1 MKKTYTIFKRELK
14 SYFVSPIAYI
24 VLLVFTVLSG
34 VFFFI
39 YLQGF
44 AQVQFDTRAQ
54 LFQQSFSLTEFVLQP
69 YFGTISVLL
78 LLIIPMLTMRLLS
91 EEKKQHTSELLFTS
105 PIRVINIVLG
115 KYLASLALVIL
126 MLLFS
131 SMFVI
136 VLYLKGNPD
145 PGVILSGFMGLF
157 LIGASFLAV
166 VLFSSALSQ
175 NQIVSAVI
183 SFGLLLLFWIIGS
196 SSDAETSVVGYLSI
210 INHLDN
216 FIKGVVEVKDLV
228 YYISFIF
235 FGLFLTHVVVDSE
248 RWR

>member
-1 MKKTYTIFKRELK
+1 M
-14 SYFVSPIAYI
+14 
-24 VLLVFTVLSG
+24 
-34 VFFFI
+34 
-39 YLQGF
+39 
-44 AQVQFDTRAQ
+44 
-54 LFQQSFSLTEFVLQP
+54 
-69 YFGTISVLL
+69 
-78 LLIIPMLTMRLLS
+78 
-91 EEKKQHTSELLFTS
+91 
-105 PIRVINIVLG
+105 
-115 KYLASLALVIL
+115 
-126 MLLFS
+126 
-131 SMFVI
+131 
-136 VLYLKGNPD
+136 LYLKGNPD

-166 VLFSSALSQ
+166 GLFASSLSQ

-183 SFGLLLLFWIIGS
+183 SFGLLLLFWIIGA

-235 FGLFLTHVVVDSE
+235 IGLFLTHIVLDSQ

>member
-1 MKKTYTIFKRELK
+1 VKKTYTIFKRELK

-91 EEKKQHTSELLFTS
+91 EEKKTA
-105 PIRVINIVLG
+105 
-115 KYLASLALVIL
+115 YLRTP
-126 MLLFS
+126 F
-131 SMFVI
+131 
-136 VLYLKGNPD
+136 YLTN
-145 PGVILSGFMGLF
+145 
-157 LIGASFLAV
+157 
-166 VLFSSALSQ
+166 
-175 NQIVSAVI
+175 
-183 SFGLLLLFWIIGS
+183 
-196 SSDAETSVVGYLSI
+196 
-210 INHLDN
+210 
-216 FIKGVVEVKDLV
+216 
-228 YYISFIF
+228 
-235 FGLFLTHVVVDSE
+235 
-248 RWR
+248 

>member
-1 MKKTYTIFKRELK
+1 
-14 SYFVSPIAYI
+14 
-24 VLLVFTVLSG
+24 
-34 VFFFI
+34 
-39 YLQGF
+39 
-44 AQVQFDTRAQ
+44 
-54 LFQQSFSLTEFVLQP
+54 
-69 YFGTISVLL
+69 
-78 LLIIPMLTMRLLS
+78 
-91 EEKKQHTSELLFTS
+91 
-105 PIRVINIVLG
+105 
-115 KYLASLALVIL
+115 

-131 SMFVI
+131 SIFVI

-166 VLFSSALSQ
+166 GLFASSLSQ

-183 SFGLLLLFWIIGS
+183 SFGLLLLFWIIGA

-235 FGLFLTHVVVDSE
+235 FGLFLTHIVLDSQ

>member
-1 MKKTYTIFKRELK
+1 MKKTYTILKRELK

-24 VLLVFTVLSG
+24 VLLVFTVLTG

-44 AQVQFDTRAQ
+44 AQAQFDTRAQ
-54 LFQQSFSLTEFVLQP
+54 MFQQTFSLTEFVLQP

-105 PIRVINIVLG
+105 PIKVIHIVLG
-115 KYLASLALVIL
+115 KYLAALSLFLL
-126 MLLFS
+126 MLVFS
-131 SMFVI
+131 AIFI
-136 VLYLKGNPD
+136 LVLYIKGNPD
-145 PGVILSGFMGLF
+145 PGVILTGFLGLF
-157 LIGASFLAV
+157 LLGASFLSV
-166 VLFSSALSQ
+166 GLFASSLSQ
-175 NQIVSAVI
+175 NQIVCAVI
-183 SFGLLLLFWIIGS
+183 SFGVLLLFWIVGS
-196 SSDAETSVVGYLSI
+196 TSDAESSVVGYLSI

-216 FIKGVVEVKDLV
+216 FIKGVIEVKDIV

-235 FGLFLTHVVVDSE
+235 FGLFLTHVILDSE